1 VTYQFYSKT
10 NQYIIDGAIAAI
22 AFFLAYQIR
31 FEGDVPPQ
39 YVFQFWGLLPL
50 IIAGR
55 LLVNT
60 GFGTYRRLWR
70 YVSVVDVV
78 HLTVPYAL
86 FSSLLIVLRLFLPD
100 FLLAFR
106 IPLSVIVIEA
116 LISFPG
122 ALGVRLLRRIQYQ
135 RQVHSWLGS
144 PERKRVLLVG
154 AGAAGVMTANM
165 LASRPD
171 RKVVG
176 FLDDDP
182 KKQGAVIAGV
192 PVLGPLAALARIVD
206 RQAVSEVT
214 ICLARAPRNVLKRIW
229 QLCEGLEVRTLIIP
243 ALDELIEGEVRVS
256 RLRQVNM
263 EELLGRET
271 VDALA
276 SPEALLSC
284 YQGKRI
290 LITGAGGSIGS
301 ELTRQLIAVEPGCL
315 LLLDKDENGL
325 YELQNHFASLGQVPP
340 HELLVG
346 DIRSRERVRSIF
358 ERFRPHVVFHAAA
371 HKHVHLM
378 EANPAEAVVNNVLGT
393 WNLIEQAVAQQTS
406 LFVFVSTDKAVR
418 PSSVMG
424 ASKRMGEL
432 LVQSQRHQN
441 ATRFACVRF
450 GNVMSSR
457 GSVIPLFQ
465 KQIAQGGPVTL
476 TDPEVSRYFMT
487 IPEAVQL
494 VIQVGVLN
502 GENGSIYVL
511 DMKDPIRVADLV
523 RDLIELSGLRPQQDI
538 RIETIGLRPGEKLH
552 EELVGEGEELTPT
565 EHPRIF
571 ILHCAAPALPQRIPE
586 LLERLREAAARD
598 DMEEIHRV
606 FRTVDSSYKSSREPG
621 ASSAAKREDS
631 PRADSSG
638 AEKPPAP

>member
-1 VTYQFYSKT
+1 MAYQFYSKT
-10 NQYIIDGAIAAI
+10 NQYIIDGAIAAV

-31 FEGDVPPQ
+31 FEGDVPAAH
-39 YVFQFWGLLPL
+39 VFQFWGLLPL

-55 LLVNT
+55 LVVNT
-60 GFGTYRRLWR
+60 VFGTYRRLWR
-70 YVSVVDVV
+70 YVSVVDAVQ
-78 HLTVPYAL
+78 LIEPYAA
-86 FSSLLIVLRLFLPD
+86 FSSLLIVLRLLLPEP
-100 FLLAFR
+100 LSPFR
-106 IPLSVIVIEA
+106 VPLSVIVIEA

-135 RQVHSWLGS
+135 QRAHSWLGS
-144 PERKRVLLVG
+144 TERKRVLLVG
-154 AGAAGVMTANM
+154 AGAAGVVTAKM
-165 LASRPD
+165 LASRVD

-176 FLDDDP
+176 FLDDAP
-182 KKQGAVIAGV
+182 KKQGAIIAGV
-192 PVLGPLAALARIVD
+192 PVLGPLSDLARIVD
-206 RQAVSEVT
+206 KQSVSEVV

-243 ALDELIEGEVRVS
+243 ALDELIEGEVQVS

-263 EELLGRET
+263 EELLGRES

-276 SPEALLSC
+276 SQEALMAC

-301 ELTRQLIAVEPGCL
+301 ELTRQLVTLKPGCL

-325 YELQNHFASLGQVPP
+325 YELQNHFASLAQVPP

-346 DIRSRERVRSIF
+346 DIRSQERVRSIF
-358 ERFRPHVVFHAAA
+358 ERFRPEIVFHAAA

-378 EANPAEAVVNNVLGT
+378 ESNPAEAVLNNVLGT
-393 WNLIEQAVAQQTS
+393 WNLIEQALAQQAS

-418 PSSVMG
+418 PNSVMG

-441 ATRFACVRF
+441 VTRFACVRF

-465 KQIAQGGPVTL
+465 KQIAAGGPVTL

-494 VIQVGVLN
+494 VIQVGLLN

-511 DMKDPIRVADLV
+511 DMKDPIRIADLA
-523 RDLIELSGLRPQQDI
+523 RDLIELAGLRPQQDI

-552 EELVGEGEELTPT
+552 EELVGEGEELTST

-571 ILHCAAPALPQRIPE
+571 ALNSAAPARPQGVME
-586 LLERLREAAARD
+586 LLERLRDAAAQD
-598 DMEEIHRV
+598 DVEEIHRV
-606 FRTVDSSYKSSREPG
+606 FRDIDSNYKSYQGYAE
-621 ASSAAKREDS
+621 AA
-631 PRADSSG
+631 ADDQERSSG
-638 AEKPPAP
+638 ATAPAAVKPSGP